1 MNVYVY
7 NFYKEHIEFDLFT
20 FIIKN
25 IRIWL
30 FVVNFILIFMKNVFE
45 IRKKTNTINTHL
57 YYMYNTNMYWEKNRW
72 FCFCAFTLY
81 KCQSKRFM
89 TRKNHRLFDPLF
101 RFHFDI
107 SNMFLL
113 MVRRTKWNV
122 DLAFLFR
129 RSPSWSSNIRRL
141 L

>member
-45 IRKKTNTINTHL
+45 IRKKN
-57 YYMYNTNMYWEKNRW
+57 
-72 FCFCAFTLY
+72 
-81 KCQSKRFM
+81 
-89 TRKNHRLFDPLF
+89 
-101 RFHFDI
+101 
-107 SNMFLL
+107 
-113 MVRRTKWNV
+113 
-122 DLAFLFR
+122 
-129 RSPSWSSNIRRL
+129 
-141 L
+141 